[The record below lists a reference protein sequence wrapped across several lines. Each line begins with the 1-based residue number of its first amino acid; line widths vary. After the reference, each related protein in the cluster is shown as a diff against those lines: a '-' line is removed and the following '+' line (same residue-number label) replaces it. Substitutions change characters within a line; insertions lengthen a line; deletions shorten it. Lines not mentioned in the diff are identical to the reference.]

1 MSLDPR
7 DGRKS
12 HAVRDRCLIRWD
24 RGRLE
29 VERDQVYSAF
39 SRLGGMLAQSRSL
52 APTGEGIASISRRF
66 VQGLEYGTL
75 RILIDR
81 YNHFV
86 VFDSRGNLVCI
97 FYVVRDEAA
106 ALLVDGTWWGSRRLI
121 GRDAAPGAAERFARA
136 LIEAEGAKERA

>member
-1 MSLDPR
+1 MKR
-7 DGRKS
+7 VS
-12 HAVRDRCLIRWD
+12 HVRDRCLIRWD

-29 VERDQVYSAF
+29 VEREQVYSTF

-52 APTGEGIASISRRF
+52 PPGRRRRSTSTSRRF
-66 VQGLEYGTL
+66 VQVIEHGTL

-81 YNHFV
+81 YNHIV

-97 FYVVRDEAA
+97 FYVIRDEAA

-136 LIEAEGAKERA
+136 LLEAEGATERA